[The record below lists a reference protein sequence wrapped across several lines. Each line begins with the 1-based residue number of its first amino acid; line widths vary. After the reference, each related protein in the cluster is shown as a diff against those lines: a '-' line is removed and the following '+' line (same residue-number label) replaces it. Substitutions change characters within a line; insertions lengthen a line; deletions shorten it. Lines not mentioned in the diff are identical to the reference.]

1 MTERRSDMADKAVLV
16 EGLTRKFGEFVAV
29 DHIDLSVDYGEI
41 FGFLGANGAGKTTAI
56 RMLCGLLLPTA
67 GSGRVSGYDIMT
79 QPESIKQSIGY
90 MSQKFSLYP
99 DLTGRENLNF
109 YGMVYGLDGG
119 RLKSRIADLT
129 EQLGLEDFITRLTG
143 SLPVGWRQRIALAAA
158 ILHQP
163 KIVFLDEP
171 TGGVDPVF
179 RRRFWDI
186 LYDLAEQG
194 TTLFVTTH
202 YMDEAEFCRRISI
215 MHRGS
220 IIEVGPPHELVAKY
234 GETTLE
240 ETFVSLISVK
250 EENA

>member
-1 MTERRSDMADKAVLV
+1 MGDMAVEV
-16 EGLTRKFGEFVAV
+16 EGLTRNFGDFTAV
-29 DHIDLSVDYGEI
+29 DHIDLRVHHGEI

-67 GSGRVSGYDIMT
+67 GRGKVGGYDIVT
-79 QPESIKQSIGY
+79 EPERIKRSIGY

-99 DLTGRENLNF
+99 DLTGRENLDF
-109 YGMVYGLDGG
+109 YGTVYGLNRGK
-119 RLKSRIADLT
+119 LKRRITELT
-129 EQLGLEDFITRLTG
+129 DRLGLGEFINRLTG

-158 ILHQP
+158 ILHDP
-163 KIVFLDEP
+163 KIIFLDEP

-186 LYDLAEQG
+186 LYDLAERG

-215 MHRGS
+215 MHRGA
-220 IIEVGPPHELVAKY
+220 IVEIGPPHELVARY
-234 GETTLE
+234 GQPNLE
-240 ETFVSLISVK
+240 ETFISLIS
-250 EENA
+250 EEEVNA